1 MNGTMQAKTA
11 NRRPS
16 TGRCATLALLL
27 WLVASLGTQTVHAQN
42 SMQINGVGEY
52 LEFGETALLLRLEL
66 AGATIANPA
75 ELLEADI
82 GKRLSL
88 RLVATRSPRTW
99 SQLWI
104 QNLSINNTPQ
114 TITRQTDDLIALSQA
129 LKGSLQRGDLVVF
142 ERVAADLTVLYIN
155 SQELAAFNTP
165 GFFEFLLSAF
175 VGAIPPS
182 SELKAALLAAGDYSA
197 ELNARFES
205 LGYSAARA
213 EQIAAWIAP
222 EPEPEPEPPPPPR
235 RAQRPA
241 AAAVPAEPVAP
252 APEPEPEPTPAEP
265 PTPVAEAAAQPQ
277 PAEPESPAPAT
288 PPAAA
293 EAEEAAPVITAE
305 SLLAAQN
312 YQSSVLK
319 AVYAKLS
326 YPSSAL
332 RRNRSGSL
340 RIELTIAADGSLLRT
355 AIVQN
360 APFKIFDRAA
370 ERAVQQAAPF
380 APIPALLDS
389 PMTLQIPVAFRLD

>member
-1 MNGTMQAKTA
+1 
-11 NRRPS
+11 
-16 TGRCATLALLL
+16 
-27 WLVASLGTQTVHAQN
+27 
-42 SMQINGVGEY
+42 MQINGVGEY

-389 PMTLQIPVAFRLD
+389 PMTLQIPVAFRLN